1 MQRESMIKGIAAT
14 GEALIEKWQKDHK
27 RLEGKAA
34 LGITLSAK
42 EKSDLAFFRAFLMVA
57 LDRREKLAA

>member
-1 MQRESMIKGIAAT
+1 MERQAQGIAVAA
-14 GEALIEKWQKDHK
+14 EALIEKWQSDQK

-34 LGITLSAK
+34 LGIALSAK
-42 EKSDLAFFRAFLMVA
+42 EKSDLSFYRAFLVVA